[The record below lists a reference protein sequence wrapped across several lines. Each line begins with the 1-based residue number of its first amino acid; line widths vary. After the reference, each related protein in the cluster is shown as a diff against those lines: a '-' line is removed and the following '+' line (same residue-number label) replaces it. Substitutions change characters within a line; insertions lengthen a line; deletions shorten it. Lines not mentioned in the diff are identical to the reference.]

1 MAHERFGH
9 IHIFLSVLLG
19 LVTKGDTAD
28 LCPYDSSDE
37 YFGRNT
43 KFRFCSGGCCGKAS
57 HDVCCN
63 DVRTE
68 IIVGCVV
75 GGIVVLTFVV
85 IAACCYYA
93 RFARPRRIARIRRA
107 TIMVPSTVYHTRA
120 QHEIIGD
127 GQHHAR
133 ENAMQL
139 PPPYEVVIENSKTQD
154 KPPSYDDVIKDD
166 SSTALKNNE
175 TSYR

>member
-1 MAHERFGH
+1 MNNLKIARSTEV
-9 IHIFLSVLLG
+9 SLLKTN
-19 LVTKGDTAD
+19 LDSKLLKLRIYVND
-28 LCPYDSSDE
+28 LHFYLAKLARKCPH
-37 YFGRNT
+37 
-43 KFRFCSGGCCGKAS
+43 C
-57 HDVCCN
+57 
-63 DVRTE
+63 RTE